1 MLIMS
6 SVYGGSSTTGGL
18 DCMLKACTI
27 NVLSYIFNRALGK
40 AMLFDCLLFGE
51 VLK

>member
-6 SVYGGSSTTGGL
+6 SVYGGSSTTGGM

-27 NVLSYIFNRALGK
+27 IFYRALGNRTM
-40 AMLFDCLLFGE
+40 MLHCLLFGE
-51 VLK
+51 VI